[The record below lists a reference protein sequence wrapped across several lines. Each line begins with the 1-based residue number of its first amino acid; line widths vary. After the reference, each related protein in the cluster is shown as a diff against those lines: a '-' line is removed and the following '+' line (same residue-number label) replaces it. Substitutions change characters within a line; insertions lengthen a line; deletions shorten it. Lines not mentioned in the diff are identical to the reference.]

1 MEMGES
7 GVGVSKKVMDWV
19 YWEVP
24 MRWSIKVLR
33 EFSQN
38 STTSDIPEIEIAC
51 SEGVKGSVWWYLE
64 V

>member
-24 MRWSIKVLR
+24 MRWSIKVLENR
-33 EFSQN
+33 ELV
-38 STTSDIPEIEIAC
+38 SDGLERG
-51 SEGVKGSVWWYLE
+51 EGVSS
-64 V
+64 

>member
-24 MRWSIKVLR
+24 MTPPIKVLR
-33 EFSQN
+33 QFSQN

-51 SEGVKGSVWWYLE
+51 GV
-64 V
+64 

>member
-33 EFSQN
+33 QFSQN

-51 SEGVKGSVWWYLE
+51 SEGVKGSVW
-64 V
+64 

>member
-24 MRWSIKVLR
+24 MTPPIKVLETILSKLNHLR
-33 EFSQN
+33 YS
-38 STTSDIPEIEIAC
+38 
-51 SEGVKGSVWWYLE
+51 
-64 V
+64 

>member
-24 MRWSIKVLR
+24 MTPPLK
-33 EFSQN
+33 
-38 STTSDIPEIEIAC
+38 C
-51 SEGVKGSVWWYLE
+51 
-64 V
+64 